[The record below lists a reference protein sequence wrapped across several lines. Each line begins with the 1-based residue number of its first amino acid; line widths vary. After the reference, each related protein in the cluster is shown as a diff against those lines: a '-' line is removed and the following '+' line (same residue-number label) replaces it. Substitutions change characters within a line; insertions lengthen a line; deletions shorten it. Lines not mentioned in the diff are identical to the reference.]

1 MVPLIKLPI
10 PALVLS
16 TPGAMLFILFQVLVI
31 YLSLL
36 SDVLVP

>member
-16 TPGAMLFILFQVLVI
+16 TPGVMIVSLFQLLVI
-31 YLSLL
+31 YLSLF